1 MLGRYSPSVDAGGLP
16 LLLSGRCRGEMGEGD
31 ESNRVWGVMEESL
44 IPALCVTG
52 GGPERAGD
60 VPEVTQH
67 IRGTASTRIQVS
79 RAVGSTLGLGTYWR
93 TLACPFP

>member
-1 MLGRYSPSVDAGGLP
+1 MFGRYSPSVDPGGLP
-16 LLLSGRCRGEMGEGD
+16 LLLSGRCRGEMGDGN
-31 ESNRVWGVMEESL
+31 ESNSVWRAMEESL
-44 IPALCVTG
+44 IPALCVMG

-79 RAVGSTLGLGTYWR
+79 RVVSSTLGLGTYWR